1 MASRISQY
9 PEIGWSEFLTT
20 AKIVKVLRGLGLEVK
35 VGPEVINKTLL
46 LDAVV
51 RWLKKLAVARKHH
64 VDEALLDEMQELTGC
79 VAIFDN
85 SGKPGPTVA
94 LRFDIDCV
102 GVTENNRD
110 STSSTGRKFRLLSSW
125 RNACLWS

>member
-1 MASRISQY
+1 MSVSLEQLIKWRREFHQY

-35 VGPEVINKTLL
+35 VGPEVINQ
-46 LDAVV
+46 DFAFGRRRQVV
-51 RWLKKLAVARKHH
+51 EKGLAVARKHH

-79 VAIFDN
+79 VAIFD

-94 LRFDIDCV
+94 LRF
-102 GVTENNRD
+102 
-110 STSSTGRKFRLLSSW
+110 
-125 RNACLWS
+125 